1 MASTMLN
8 LILADLSLKE
18 TLKVATPRFSISE
31 PPYPL
36 RTLLHGRIVIGNG
49 KCCRSAEVMTQ
60 ASAPVSTF
68 RLMSWTSLIL
78 TLAKILSGWLSRAL
92 SEISWVCWCFV
103 EVRVPRNTVMGSVS
117 LVSSSDSSS
126 RVYS

>member
-18 TLKVATPRFSISE
+18 TFKVATPSISE

-36 RTLLHGRIVIGNG
+36 RALLHGRIVIGNG

-68 RLMSWTSLIL
+68 RLVSWTSLIL
-78 TLAKILSGWLSRAL
+78 TLAKILS
-92 SEISWVCWCFV
+92 V
-103 EVRVPRNTVMGSVS
+103 EGV
-117 LVSSSDSSS
+117 
-126 RVYS
+126 